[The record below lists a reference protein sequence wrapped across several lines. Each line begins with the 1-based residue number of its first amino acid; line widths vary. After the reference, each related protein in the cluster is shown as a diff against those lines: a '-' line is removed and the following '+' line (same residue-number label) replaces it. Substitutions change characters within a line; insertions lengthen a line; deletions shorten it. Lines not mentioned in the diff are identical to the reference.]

1 MPLSTKASSSISSAP
16 LADQRLLGRARRL
29 LASEGF
35 RRHPARVVGRR
46 LWWRLHWK
54 LRRRT
59 PLVVPFH
66 GEAQLQLGPSS
77 ASLGVFLNDGFSD
90 ISVSSLF
97 MNFLQPGMH
106 VLDCGAHIGEYTVL
120 FAQLV
125 GAAGSVHAFEP
136 DPRVF
141 SLLEGNV
148 ERNRLSN
155 VTLNNLA
162 LCDRLGVERLA
173 FGADPTMSSLVRFSE
188 DQDLDEAPTGTTTLD
203 HYLEERGLTVIHAI
217 KMDIEGAEAAALSG
231 ADRLLGDLRPGLVFV
246 ECDRHSNTPL
256 VERLLGGHGY
266 RVEVRRDRQ
275 HRHPHVV
282 AWSAGR

>member
-1 MPLSTKASSSISSAP
+1 MPLSTEIGSSTSSPP
-16 LADQRLLGRARRL
+16 LADQRLFGRARRL

-35 RRHPARVVGRR
+35 RRNPARAVGRR
-46 LWWRLHWK
+46 VRWRLHWK
-54 LRRRT
+54 ARPRT

-66 GEAQLQLGPSS
+66 GGAQLQLGPSS

-90 ISVSSLF
+90 ISVSSIF
-97 MNFLQPGMH
+97 MDFLQPGMH

-125 GAAGSVHAFEP
+125 GPAGSVHAFEP

-148 ERNRLSN
+148 ERNRLGN
-155 VTLNNLA
+155 VSLHTLA
-162 LCDRLGVERLA
+162 VCDRQGVERFA

-188 DQDLDEAPTGTTTLD
+188 GQDLDEVPTRTTTLD
-203 HYLEERGLTVIHAI
+203 HYVEELGLTALHAI
-217 KMDIEGAEAAALSG
+217 KMDIEGAEAAALAG
-231 ADRLLGDLRPGLVFV
+231 AGQLLADLRPGLVFV
-246 ECDRHSNTPL
+246 ECDRHDNTPL
-256 VERLLGGHGY
+256 VERLLRGHGY

-282 AWSAGR
+282 ARSAGS